1 MSLRLNGWGLTSASI
16 RQPHRSVNAPS
27 RRSRGCGS
35 SITSTTIKKWDGL
48 AAVASSTLESP
59 PSRVRIAKI
68 HSLLITALWTTI
80 GEEGMKKLTK
90 ILLSLLDYLTCA
102 IFFFTIK
109 NLSQITYIFSKKI
122 KSNMSIKVFSW

>member
-1 MSLRLNGWGLTSASI
+1 
-16 RQPHRSVNAPS
+16 
-27 RRSRGCGS
+27 
-35 SITSTTIKKWDGL
+35 L

-68 HSLLITALWTTI
+68 HSLLITPLCTTI

-90 ILLSLLDYLTCA
+90 ILLSLLDYLTSA

-109 NLSQITYIFSKKI
+109 NLSQINYIFFKKD
-122 KSNMSIKVFSW
+122 KVEYEY